1 MASLRS
7 ATEALEAGSWAQAR
21 AEFRDAADQT
31 ADPAAFEGIAAA
43 AWWLDDAATCV
54 GARESAYRRY
64 RDLGDDLGAARAATA
79 LAWDTLLFGHGE
91 AVALGWLGRAADL
104 LAPIDE
110 SAEHGWLAIREAEI
124 ALEVQHDPDRALA
137 AAQRAT
143 GIAQRGDHGGLEVV
157 GLALEGLALTAAGRV
172 DAGMA
177 KLDVSVAAATSGD
190 VSDPMWMGKVC
201 CWLIAACHET
211 KDVARAGEWCRRVE
225 ALCIERDLV
234 PLFNVCRIQY
244 ASVQID
250 RGAWPEAE
258 HELGQVLERLSDSR
272 RGSRLE
278 AVVQLGELRRRQ
290 GRYSEADALFM
301 QAEFNPLSIAGRAR
315 IRFATGDIAGAWA
328 SIRRLLDSLPPDS
341 SLARAE
347 VLLPAVQIALAAGE
361 IEAARR
367 AAQELRATAERARKD
382 PLLAMAAIADAA
394 LADPGD
400 VVALLAEAVRRFS
413 EAGLDYDGARARV
426 SLAAALLAA
435 ADEGAAREQLE
446 RAIAALTEL
455 DAGPDLA
462 QARHLAAAVGLRVA
476 GPLTTRELEVLGLVA
491 NGLSNQ
497 EIASELVVSEHTVHR
512 HVANILAK
520 LGQPSRTAAVA
531 NAINAGLL

>member
-31 ADPAAFEGIAAA
+31 ADPAAFEGMAAA

>member
-31 ADPAAFEGIAAA
+31 ADPAAFEGMAAA

-328 SIRRLLDSLPPDS
+328 SLRRLLDSLPPDS

-394 LADPGD
+394 LAEPGD

-491 NGLSNQ
+491 NGLSDQ
-497 EIASELVVSEHTVHR
+497 EIASELVVSEQTVHR

>member
-31 ADPAAFEGIAAA
+31 ADPAAFEGMAAA

-137 AAQRAT
+137 AAQHAT